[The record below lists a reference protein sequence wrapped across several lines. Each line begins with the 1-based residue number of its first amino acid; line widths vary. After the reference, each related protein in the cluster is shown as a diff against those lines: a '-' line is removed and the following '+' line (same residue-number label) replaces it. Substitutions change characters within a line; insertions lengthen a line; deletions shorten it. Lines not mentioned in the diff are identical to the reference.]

1 LAERL
6 AQAGDGTELVGSR
19 MLKVLDSPNCIRFS
33 ADPLNV
39 FRSRV
44 PAVKAAAARI
54 WKKATKLKQ
63 IAEPENTKT
72 AWLPGRHEWRFRLP
86 PSPGRRRSAADS
98 RTDFLSRTAEE

>member
-54 WKKATKLKQ
+54 
-63 IAEPENTKT
+63 
-72 AWLPGRHEWRFRLP
+72 
-86 PSPGRRRSAADS
+86 
-98 RTDFLSRTAEE
+98 